1 MSYSS
6 HQISE
11 NDFIETSE
19 NIIESLDSSENLIQL
34 IMLQ

>member
-1 MSYSS
+1 MSHSF

-19 NIIESLDSSENLIQL
+19 GIIESLDSSENLIQL